1 MDAWLEKLNH
11 IGSLVSA
18 ASAFTQDITHL
29 VSEMLCPM
37 RMGGRMCVDL
47 TGSWIVG
54 EAATDLWFSHEE
66 AQYGTVRSSKYMY
79 HRDGTFLK
87 VTVRHRYCT
96 ILSCHNVISWLDTG
110 RILLWRGGLGN

>member
-18 ASAFTQDITHL
+18 ANAVTQDITHL
-29 VSEMLCPM
+29 VWEMLCLM

-54 EAATDLWFSHEE
+54 EVATDLWCSQEE
-66 AQYGTVRSSKYMY
+66 AQYGTVRSS
-79 HRDGTFLK
+79 T
-87 VTVRHRYCT
+87 
-96 ILSCHNVISWLDTG
+96 
-110 RILLWRGGLGN
+110 